1 MMARSILQRLRQIS
15 ISSSLRGAF
24 LMGALLTLIV
34 SSVSLYSWH
43 EQSSQIRYSLDE
55 YFPRIHSAFLIE
67 GNLNL
72 VVDQLNEF
80 LLAPN
85 TTVRLQL
92 RNQIIQHLDK
102 IERLSQGLSPAER
115 QQLAVILQDSR
126 ALLSELDRVLY
137 NMFLVREKVG
147 ELSARIDWLHDDFTT
162 ELNSL
167 VQDFTWQ
174 QGTLLDQI
182 EARQGDA
189 AQYLKRSREVQN
201 EQQQVY
207 TLARIE
213 NQIVDDLRDR
223 LNELKSGND
232 DGMLVETHIR
242 YLENLKKTSDENI
255 RALDDWP
262 STITLRQTIDEL
274 LEIGMVKN
282 KMPDTMRDY
291 VTAQKALV
299 DASRAREATLGRFRT
314 LLEAQL
320 GSSHQQMQMFNQRMG
335 QIVRVSGGLIL
346 VATLLALLLAWVLN
360 HYFIRSRLVKR
371 FTALNQAVVQIG
383 LGRTDATIPVYGR
396 DELGRIAGLLRHT
409 LGQLNAQKQQLEQEI
424 GERKTIE
431 ADLRATQD
439 ELIQTAKLAVVG
451 QTMTTLAHEINQPL
465 NALLMYLFT
474 AGRAIEQGQTA
485 QARATLSKA
494 EGLINRI
501 DAIIRSLRQFTR
513 RAELETPLHPVDLRQ
528 TFTVAW
534 ELLAMR
540 HKPQQGTLEIPD
552 ETVWIRGDEVRVH
565 QVLVNVLSNALDAC
579 PNAAKICH
587 PTAAAAALA
596 VQQVIE
602 RDRLL
607 EQVQQQGTYLQQA
620 LHDVLGGLPYVGD
633 TRGRGLFAGVELVCD
648 KERKTAFDPLL
659 KLHAAIKAQ
668 CMAHGLLVYPMG
680 GTIDG
685 QRGDHILIAPPFI
698 VSRSEL
704 DFVVDTLHKVI
715 SEETHKL
722 MRRQP

>member
-1 MMARSILQRLRQIS
+1 MLQRLRQIS

-24 LMGALLTLIV
+24 LTGALLTLIV

-55 YFPRIHSAFLIE
+55 YFPRIHAAFLIE

-115 QQLAVILQDSR
+115 QQLGVILQDSR
-126 ALLSELDRVLY
+126 ALLAELDRVLY

-147 ELSARIDWLHDDFTT
+147 ELAARIDWLHDDFTT

-189 AQYLKRSREVQN
+189 RQYLKRAREVQN

-242 YLENLKKTSDENI
+242 YLENLKKTADENI

-282 KMPDTMRDY
+282 NMPDTMRDY
-291 VTAQKALV
+291 VSAQKALV
-299 DASRAREATLGRFRT
+299 EASRSREATLGRFRT

-320 GSSHQQMQMFNQRMG
+320 GSSHQQMQMFNQRMA

-346 VATLLALLLAWVLN
+346 VATLLALLLAWGLNYCFAMTQIGCQPLSKRPDDIEPLFHHYLQKTCQRLN
-360 HYFIRSRLVKR
+360 H
-371 FTALNQAVVQIG
+371 
-383 LGRTDATIPVYGR
+383 PVPEV
-396 DELGRIAGLLRHT
+396 DAGLLKGMMRRVWPNNVRE
-409 LGQLNAQKQQLEQEI
+409 LANAAELFAVGVLPLAETVNPLMHI
-424 GERKTIE
+424 GE
-431 ADLRATQD
+431 
-439 ELIQTAKLAVVG
+439 
-451 QTMTTLAHEINQPL
+451 P
-465 NALLMYLFT
+465 
-474 AGRAIEQGQTA
+474 
-485 QARATLSKA
+485 
-494 EGLINRI
+494 
-501 DAIIRSLRQFTR
+501 
-513 RAELETPLHPVDLRQ
+513 TPLDQRVEDVERQIITEALNIHQGRINEVAEYLLIPRKKLYLR
-528 TFTVAW
+528 
-534 ELLAMR
+534 M
-540 HKPQQGTLEIPD
+540 K
-552 ETVWIRGDEVRVH
+552 
-565 QVLVNVLSNALDAC
+565 
-579 PNAAKICH
+579 K
-587 PTAAAAALA
+587 
-596 VQQVIE
+596 
-602 RDRLL
+602 
-607 EQVQQQGTYLQQA
+607 Y
-620 LHDVLGGLPYVGD
+620 GLNKEHYK
-633 TRGRGLFAGVELVCD
+633 GV
-648 KERKTAFDPLL
+648 
-659 KLHAAIKAQ
+659 
-668 CMAHGLLVYPMG
+668 
-680 GTIDG
+680 
-685 QRGDHILIAPPFI
+685 
-698 VSRSEL
+698 
-704 DFVVDTLHKVI
+704 
-715 SEETHKL
+715 
-722 MRRQP
+722 

>member
-1 MMARSILQRLRQIS
+1 MKGRLLQRLRQLS
-15 ISSSLRGAF
+15 ISNSLRGAF
-24 LMGALLTLIV
+24 LTGALLTLIV
-34 SSVSLYSWH
+34 SMVSLYSWH
-43 EQSSQIRYSLDE
+43 EQSSQVRYSLDE

-72 VVDQLNEF
+72 AVDQLNEF

-92 RNQIIQHLDK
+92 RTQIIQHLDK
-102 IERLSQGLSPAER
+102 IERLSQGLQLAER
-115 QQLAVILQDSR
+115 RQLAVILQDSR
-126 ALLSELDRVLY
+126 TLLAELDNALY
-137 NMFLVREKVG
+137 NMFLVREKVS

-182 EARQGDA
+182 EANQGDA
-189 AQYLKRSREVQN
+189 AQYLQRSREVQN

-207 TLARIE
+207 TPDVYKR
-213 NQIVDDLRDR
+213 Q
-223 LNELKSGND
+223 
-232 DGMLVETHIR
+232 
-242 YLENLKKTSDENI
+242 
-255 RALDDWP
+255 LDDWP

-291 VTAQKALV
+291 VAAQKALL

-320 GSSHQQMQMFNQRMG
+320 GSSHQQMQTFNQRLE

-346 VATLLALLLAWVLN
+346 VATLLALLLAWGLN

-383 LGRTDATIPVYGR
+383 LGRTDSTIPVYGR
-396 DELGRIAGLLRHT
+396 DELGRIARLLRHT
-409 LGQLNAQKQQLEQEI
+409 LGQLNMQRRQLEQEVA
-424 GERKTIE
+424 ERKEIE
-431 ADLRATQD
+431 ADLRAMQD

-465 NALLMYLFT
+465 NALSMYLFT
-474 AGRAIEQGQTA
+474 AGRAIEQGQSG
-485 QARATLSKA
+485 QARNTLTKA

-513 RAELETPLHPVDLRQ
+513 RAELETPLYPVDLRQ
-528 TFTVAW
+528 TFVAAW

-540 HKPQQGTLEIPD
+540 HQSRQGALSLPTD
-552 ETVWIRGDEVRVH
+552 TVWVSGDEVRIQ
-565 QVLVNVLSNALDAC
+565 QVLVNVLANALDAC
-579 PNAAKICH
+579 SHDAAIAV
-587 PTAAAAALA
+587 TWQTQGEALEVYIA
-596 VQQVIE
+596 DNGPGWPVA
-602 RDRLL
+602 LL
-607 EQVQQQGTYLQQA
+607 
-620 LHDVLGGLPYVGD
+620 PS
-633 TRGRGLFAGVELVCD
+633 
-648 KERKTAFDPLL
+648 LL
-659 KLHAAIKAQ
+659 KPFTTSKAVGLGIGLSISVSL
-668 CMAHGLLVYPMG
+668 MAQMK
-680 GTIDG
+680 
-685 QRGDHILIAPPFI
+685 GDLRLA
-698 VSRSEL
+698 STLTRNAC
-704 DFVVDTLHKVI
+704 VVLQFSVTDVDDV
-715 SEETHKL
+715 E
-722 MRRQP
+722 

>member
-1 MMARSILQRLRQIS
+1 MKGRLLQRLRQLS
-15 ISSSLRGAF
+15 ISNSLRGAF
-24 LMGALLTLIV
+24 LTGALLTLIV
-34 SSVSLYSWH
+34 SMVSLYSWH
-43 EQSSQIRYSLDE
+43 EQSSQVRYSLDE

-72 VVDQLNEF
+72 AVDQLNEF

-92 RNQIIQHLDK
+92 RTQIIQHLDK
-102 IERLSQGLSPAER
+102 IERLSQGLQLAER
-115 QQLAVILQDSR
+115 RQLAVILQDSR
-126 ALLSELDRVLY
+126 TLLAELDNALY
-137 NMFLVREKVG
+137 NMFLVREKVS

-167 VQDFTWQ
+167 VQDFTW
-174 QGTLLDQI
+174 
-182 EARQGDA
+182 
-189 AQYLKRSREVQN
+189 
-201 EQQQVY
+201 QQQVY

-223 LNELKSGND
+223 LNELKSGNN

-242 YLENLKKTSDENI
+242 YLENLKKTADENI

-291 VTAQKALV
+291 VAAQKALL

-320 GSSHQQMQMFNQRMG
+320 GSSHQQMQTFNQRLE

-346 VATLLALLLAWVLN
+346 VATLLALLLAWGLN

-383 LGRTDATIPVYGR
+383 LGRTDSTIPVYGR
-396 DELGRIAGLLRHT
+396 DELGRIARLLRHT
-409 LGQLNAQKQQLEQEI
+409 LGQLNMQRRQLEQEVA
-424 GERKTIE
+424 ERKEIE
-431 ADLRATQD
+431 ADLRAMQD

-465 NALLMYLFT
+465 NALSMYLFT
-474 AGRAIEQGQTA
+474 AGRAIEQGQSG
-485 QARATLSKA
+485 QARNTLTKA

-513 RAELETPLHPVDLRQ
+513 RAELETPLYPVDLRQ
-528 TFTVAW
+528 TFVAAW

-540 HKPQQGTLEIPD
+540 HQSRQGALSLPTD
-552 ETVWIRGDEVRVH
+552 TVWVSGDEVRIQ
-565 QVLVNVLSNALDAC
+565 QVLVNVLANALDAC
-579 PNAAKICH
+579 SHDAVIAV
-587 PTAAAAALA
+587 TWQTQGEALEVYIA
-596 VQQVIE
+596 DNGPGWPVA
-602 RDRLL
+602 LL
-607 EQVQQQGTYLQQA
+607 
-620 LHDVLGGLPYVGD
+620 PS
-633 TRGRGLFAGVELVCD
+633 
-648 KERKTAFDPLL
+648 LL
-659 KLHAAIKAQ
+659 KPFTTSKAVGLGIGLSISVSL
-668 CMAHGLLVYPMG
+668 MAQMK
-680 GTIDG
+680 
-685 QRGDHILIAPPFI
+685 GDLRLA
-698 VSRSEL
+698 STLTRNAC
-704 DFVVDTLHKVI
+704 VVLQFSVTDVDDV
-715 SEETHKL
+715 E
-722 MRRQP
+722 

>member
-1 MMARSILQRLRQIS
+1 MKNITLWQRLRQVS
-15 ISSSLRGAF
+15 ISTSLRCAF

-80 LLAPN
+80 LQAPN

-92 RNQIIQHLDK
+92 RTQIIQHLDT
-102 IERLSQGLSPAER
+102 IERLSRGLSSRER
-115 QQLAVILQDSR
+115 QQLTVILQDSR
-126 ALLSELDRVLY
+126 SLLSELDRALY
-137 NMFLVREKVG
+137 NMFLLREKVS

-182 EARQGDA
+182 ASRLGDT

-223 LNELKSGND
+223 LNELKSGRD
-232 DGMLVETHIR
+232 DDIQVETHIR
-242 YLENLKKTSDENI
+242 YFENLKKTADENI
-255 RALDDWP
+255 RMLDDWP
-262 STITLRQTIDEL
+262 GTITLRQTIDEL
-274 LEIGMVKN
+274 LDMGIVKN
-282 KMPDTMRDY
+282 KMPATMREY
-291 VTAQKALV
+291 VTAQKALE
-299 DASRAREATLGRFRT
+299 DASRTREATLGRFRT

-320 GSSHQQMQMFNQRMG
+320 GSTHQQMQMFNQRME

-346 VATLLALLLAWVLN
+346 VATALALLLAWVFN

-371 FTALNQAVVQIG
+371 FTLLNQAVVQIG
-383 LGRTDATIPVYGR
+383 LGGTETAIPVYGN

-409 LGQLNAQKQQLEQEI
+409 LGQLNVQKQQLEQEI
-424 GERKTIE
+424 TDRKVIE

-465 NALLMYLFT
+465 NALSMYLFT
-474 AGRAIEQGQTA
+474 ARRAIEQTQTE
-485 QARATLSKA
+485 QASMMLGKA
-494 EGLINRI
+494 EGVIGRI

-513 RAELETPLHPVDLRQ
+513 RAELEISLHSVDLAQ
-528 TFTVAW
+528 MFSAAW

-540 HKPQQGTLEIPD
+540 HRPLQATLVLPQGTA
-552 ETVWIRGDEVRVH
+552 TVSGDEVRTQ
-565 QVLVNVLSNALDAC
+565 QVLVNVLANALDVC
-579 PNAAKICH
+579 GQG
-587 PTAAAAALA
+587 A
-596 VQQVIE
+596 VITVNWQ
-602 RDRLL
+602 
-607 EQVQQQGTYLQQA
+607 
-620 LHDVLGGLPYVGD
+620 
-633 TRGRGLFAGVELVCD
+633 
-648 KERKTAFDPLL
+648 
-659 KLHAAIKAQ
+659 
-668 CMAHGLLVYPMG
+668 M
-680 GTIDG
+680 
-685 QRGDHILIAPPFI
+685 
-698 VSRSEL
+698 
-704 DFVVDTLHKVI
+704 
-715 SEETHKL
+715 
-722 MRRQP
+722 

>member
-1 MMARSILQRLRQIS
+1 MLQRLRQIS

-24 LMGALLTLIV
+24 LTGALLTLIV

-55 YFPRIHSAFLIE
+55 YFPRIHAAFLIE

-115 QQLAVILQDSR
+115 QQLGVILQDSR
-126 ALLSELDRVLY
+126 ALLAELDRVLY

-147 ELSARIDWLHDDFTT
+147 ELAARIDWLHDDFTT

-189 AQYLKRSREVQN
+189 RQYLKRAREVQN

-242 YLENLKKTSDENI
+242 YLENLKKTADENI

-282 KMPDTMRDY
+282 NMPDTMRDY
-291 VTAQKALV
+291 VSAQKALV
-299 DASRAREATLGRFRT
+299 EASRSREATLGRFRT

-320 GSSHQQMQMFNQRMG
+320 GSSHQQMQMFNQRMA

-346 VATLLALLLAWVLN
+346 VATLLALLLAWGLN
-360 HYFIRSRLVKR
+360 HYF
-371 FTALNQAVVQIG
+371 
-383 LGRTDATIPVYGR
+383 
-396 DELGRIAGLLRHT
+396 
-409 LGQLNAQKQQLEQEI
+409 
-424 GERKTIE
+424 
-431 ADLRATQD
+431 
-439 ELIQTAKLAVVG
+439 
-451 QTMTTLAHEINQPL
+451 
-465 NALLMYLFT
+465 
-474 AGRAIEQGQTA
+474 
-485 QARATLSKA
+485 
-494 EGLINRI
+494 
-501 DAIIRSLRQFTR
+501 IRSLRQFTR

-540 HKPQQGTLEIPD
+540 HKPQQGTLVIPD
-552 ETVWIRGDEVRVH
+552 DTVWIQGDEVRVH

-579 PNAAKICH
+579 PHAAQITVSWQIQGGRLCVLIADNG
-587 PTAAAAALA
+587 PGWPAAL
-596 VQQVIE
+596 
-602 RDRLL
+602 
-607 EQVQQQGTYLQQA
+607 
-620 LHDVLGGLPYVGD
+620 LPS
-633 TRGRGLFAGVELVCD
+633 
-648 KERKTAFDPLL
+648 LL
-659 KLHAAIKAQ
+659 KPFTTSKTV
-668 CMAHGLLVYPMG
+668 GLGIGLS
-680 GTIDG
+680 IC
-685 QRGDHILIAPPFI
+685 
-698 VSRSEL
+698 VSLMTQMEGALRLASTFTRSAC
-704 DFVVDTLHKVI
+704 VVLEFNLTDVKDV
-715 SEETHKL
+715 E
-722 MRRQP
+722 

>member
-1 MMARSILQRLRQIS
+1 MKNITLWQRLRQVS
-15 ISSSLRGAF
+15 ISTSLRCAF

-80 LLAPN
+80 LQAPN

-92 RNQIIQHLDK
+92 RTQIIQHLDT
-102 IERLSQGLSPAER
+102 IERLSRGLSSRER
-115 QQLAVILQDSR
+115 QQLTVILRDSR
-126 ALLSELDRVLY
+126 SLLSELDRALY
-137 NMFLVREKVG
+137 NMFLLREKVS

-182 EARQGDA
+182 ASRQGDT

-223 LNELKSGND
+223 LNELKSGRD
-232 DGMLVETHIR
+232 DDTQVETHLR
-242 YLENLKKTSDENI
+242 YFENLKKTADENI
-255 RALDDWP
+255 RMLDDWP
-262 STITLRQTIDEL
+262 GTITLRQTIDEL
-274 LEIGMVKN
+274 LDMGIVKN
-282 KMPDTMRDY
+282 KMPDTMREY
-291 VTAQKALV
+291 VAAQKALE
-299 DASRAREATLGRFRT
+299 DASRTREATLGRFRT

-320 GSSHQQMQMFNQRMG
+320 GSTHQQMQMFNQRME

-346 VATLLALLLAWVLN
+346 VATALALLLAWVFN

-371 FTALNQAVVQIG
+371 FTLLNQAVVQIG
-383 LGRTDATIPVYGR
+383 LGGTETTIPVYGN

-409 LGQLNAQKQQLEQEI
+409 LGQLNVQKQQLEQEI
-424 GERKTIE
+424 TDRKVIE

-465 NALLMYLFT
+465 NALSMYLFT
-474 AGRAIEQGQTA
+474 ARRAIEQTQKE
-485 QARATLSKA
+485 QASMMLGKA
-494 EGLINRI
+494 EGVISRI

-513 RAELETPLHPVDLRQ
+513 RAELETSLHAVDLAQ
-528 TFTVAW
+528 MFSAAW

-540 HKPQQGTLEIPD
+540 HRSLQATLVLPQGTA
-552 ETVWIRGDEVRVH
+552 TVSGDEVRTQ
-565 QVLVNVLSNALDAC
+565 QVLVNVLANALDVC
-579 PNAAKICH
+579 GQG
-587 PTAAAAALA
+587 A
-596 VQQVIE
+596 VITVNWQM
-602 RDRLL
+602 
-607 EQVQQQGTYLQQA
+607 QGK
-620 LHDVLGGLPYVGD
+620 
-633 TRGRGLFAGVELVCD
+633 R
-648 KERKTAFDPLL
+648 
-659 KLHAAIKAQ
+659 
-668 CMAHGLLVYPMG
+668 
-680 GTIDG
+680 
-685 QRGDHILIAPPFI
+685 
-698 VSRSEL
+698 
-704 DFVVDTLHKVI
+704 
-715 SEETHKL
+715 
-722 MRRQP
+722 

>member
-1 MMARSILQRLRQIS
+1 MKNITLWQRLRQVS
-15 ISSSLRGAF
+15 ISTSLRCAF

-80 LLAPN
+80 LQAPN

-92 RNQIIQHLDK
+92 RTQIIQHLDT
-102 IERLSQGLSPAER
+102 IERLSRGLSSRER
-115 QQLAVILQDSR
+115 QQLTVILQDSR
-126 ALLSELDRVLY
+126 SLLSELDRALY
-137 NMFLVREKVG
+137 NMFLLREKVS

-182 EARQGDA
+182 ASRQGDT

-223 LNELKSGND
+223 LNELKSGRD
-232 DGMLVETHIR
+232 DDIQVETHLR
-242 YLENLKKTSDENI
+242 YFENLKKTADENMHM
-255 RALDDWP
+255 LDDWP
-262 STITLRQTIDEL
+262 GTITLRQTIDEL
-274 LEIGMVKN
+274 LDMGIVKN
-282 KMPDTMRDY
+282 KMPDTMREY
-291 VTAQKALV
+291 VAAQKALE
-299 DASRAREATLGRFRT
+299 DASRTREATLGRFRT

-320 GSSHQQMQMFNQRMG
+320 GSTHQQMQMFNQRME

-346 VATLLALLLAWVLN
+346 VATALALLLAWVFN

-371 FTALNQAVVQIG
+371 FTLLNQAVVQIG
-383 LGRTDATIPVYGR
+383 LGGTETTIPVYGN

-409 LGQLNAQKQQLEQEI
+409 LGQLNVQKQQLEQEI
-424 GERKTIE
+424 TDRKVIE

-451 QTMTTLAHEINQPL
+451 KTMTTLAHEINQPL
-465 NALLMYLFT
+465 NALSMYLFT
-474 AGRAIEQGQTA
+474 ARRAIEQTQTE
-485 QARATLSKA
+485 QASMMLGKA
-494 EGLINRI
+494 EGVIGRI

-513 RAELETPLHPVDLRQ
+513 RAELEISLYAVDLAQ
-528 TFTVAW
+528 MFSAAW

-540 HKPQQGTLEIPD
+540 HRPLQATLVLPQGTA
-552 ETVWIRGDEVRVH
+552 TVSGDEVRTQ
-565 QVLVNVLSNALDAC
+565 QVLVNVLANALDVCGQGAVITVNWQMQGKTLNVFIGDNG
-579 PNAAKICH
+579 PGW
-587 PTAAAAALA
+587 PEAL
-596 VQQVIE
+596 
-602 RDRLL
+602 
-607 EQVQQQGTYLQQA
+607 
-620 LHDVLGGLPYVGD
+620 LPS
-633 TRGRGLFAGVELVCD
+633 
-648 KERKTAFDPLL
+648 LL
-659 KLHAAIKAQ
+659 KPFTTSKEV
-668 CMAHGLLVYPMG
+668 GLGIGLS
-680 GTIDG
+680 IC
-685 QRGDHILIAPPFI
+685 
-698 VSRSEL
+698 VSLMEQMKGEL
-704 DFVVDTLHKVI
+704 RLASTMTRNACVVLQFRLTDVEDAK
-715 SEETHKL
+715 
-722 MRRQP
+722 

>member
-1 MMARSILQRLRQIS
+1 MKNITLWQRLRQVS
-15 ISSSLRGAF
+15 ISTSLRCAF

-80 LLAPN
+80 LQAPN

-92 RNQIIQHLDK
+92 RTQIIQHLDT
-102 IERLSQGLSPAER
+102 IERLSRGLSFRER
-115 QQLAVILQDSR
+115 QQLTVILQDSR
-126 ALLSELDRVLY
+126 SLLSELDRALY
-137 NMFLVREKVG
+137 NMFLLREKVS

-182 EARQGDA
+182 ASRLGDT
-189 AQYLKRSREVQN
+189 AQYLKRFREVQN

-223 LNELKSGND
+223 LNELKSGRD
-232 DGMLVETHIR
+232 DDIQVETHIR
-242 YLENLKKTSDENI
+242 YFENLKKTADENI
-255 RALDDWP
+255 RMLDDWP
-262 STITLRQTIDEL
+262 GTITLRQTIDEL
-274 LEIGMVKN
+274 LDMGIVKN
-282 KMPDTMRDY
+282 KMPATMREY
-291 VTAQKALV
+291 VAAQKALV
-299 DASRAREATLGRFRT
+299 DASRTREATLGRFRT

-320 GSSHQQMQMFNQRMG
+320 GSTHQQMQMFNQRME

-346 VATLLALLLAWVLN
+346 VATALALLLAWVFN

-371 FTALNQAVVQIG
+371 FTLLNQAVVQIG
-383 LGRTDATIPVYGR
+383 LGGTETAIPVYGN

-409 LGQLNAQKQQLEQEI
+409 LGQLNVQKQQLEQEI
-424 GERKTIE
+424 TDRKVIE

-465 NALLMYLFT
+465 NALSMYLFT
-474 AGRAIEQGQTA
+474 ARRAIEQTQTE
-485 QARATLSKA
+485 QASMMLGKA
-494 EGLINRI
+494 EGVISRI

-513 RAELETPLHPVDLRQ
+513 RAELETSLHAVDLAQ
-528 TFTVAW
+528 MFSAAW

-540 HKPQQGTLEIPD
+540 HRPLQATLVLPQGTA
-552 ETVWIRGDEVRVH
+552 TVSGDEVRTQ
-565 QVLVNVLSNALDAC
+565 QVLVNVLANALDVC
-579 PNAAKICH
+579 GQG
-587 PTAAAAALA
+587 A
-596 VQQVIE
+596 VITVNWQM
-602 RDRLL
+602 
-607 EQVQQQGTYLQQA
+607 QGKTLN
-620 LHDVLGGLPYVGD
+620 VFIGD
-633 TRGRGLFAGVELVCD
+633 NG
-648 KERKTAFDPLL
+648 
-659 KLHAAIKAQ
+659 
-668 CMAHGLLVYPMG
+668 
-680 GTIDG
+680 
-685 QRGDHILIAPPFI
+685 
-698 VSRSEL
+698 
-704 DFVVDTLHKVI
+704 
-715 SEETHKL
+715 
-722 MRRQP
+722 

>member
-1 MMARSILQRLRQIS
+1 MTDRSMLQRLRQIS

-24 LMGALLTLIV
+24 LTGALLTLIV

-55 YFPRIHSAFLIE
+55 YFPRIHAAFLIE

-115 QQLAVILQDSR
+115 QQLGVILQESR
-126 ALLSELDRVLY
+126 ALLAELDRVLY

-147 ELSARIDWLHDDFTT
+147 ELAARIDWLHDDFTT

-189 AQYLKRSREVQN
+189 RQYLKRAREVQN

-242 YLENLKKTSDENI
+242 YLENLKKTADENI

-282 KMPDTMRDY
+282 NMPDTMRDY
-291 VTAQKALV
+291 VSAQKALV
-299 DASRAREATLGRFRT
+299 EASRSREATLGRFRT

-320 GSSHQQMQMFNQRMG
+320 GSSHQQMQMFNQRMA

-346 VATLLALLLAWVLN
+346 VATLLALLLAWGLN

-383 LGRTDATIPVYGR
+383 LGRTEATIP
-396 DELGRIAGLLRHT
+396 
-409 LGQLNAQKQQLEQEI
+409 GQAE
-424 GERKTIE
+424 
-431 ADLRATQD
+431 
-439 ELIQTAKLAVVG
+439 
-451 QTMTTLAHEINQPL
+451 
-465 NALLMYLFT
+465 
-474 AGRAIEQGQTA
+474 
-485 QARATLSKA
+485 QARTTLSKA

-540 HKPQQGTLEIPD
+540 HKPQQGTLVIPD
-552 ETVWIRGDEVRVH
+552 DTVWILGDEVRVH

-579 PNAAKICH
+579 PHAAQITVSWQIQGGRLCVLIADNG
-587 PTAAAAALA
+587 PGWPAAL
-596 VQQVIE
+596 
-602 RDRLL
+602 
-607 EQVQQQGTYLQQA
+607 
-620 LHDVLGGLPYVGD
+620 LPS
-633 TRGRGLFAGVELVCD
+633 
-648 KERKTAFDPLL
+648 LL
-659 KLHAAIKAQ
+659 KPFTTSKTV
-668 CMAHGLLVYPMG
+668 GLGIGLS
-680 GTIDG
+680 IC
-685 QRGDHILIAPPFI
+685 
-698 VSRSEL
+698 VSLMTQMEGALRLASTFTRSAC
-704 DFVVDTLHKVI
+704 VVLEFNLTDVKDV
-715 SEETHKL
+715 E
-722 MRRQP
+722 

>member
-1 MMARSILQRLRQIS
+1 MLQRLRQIS

-24 LMGALLTLIV
+24 LTGALLTLIV

-55 YFPRIHSAFLIE
+55 YFPRIHAAFLIE

-85 TTVRLQL
+85 TTVR
-92 RNQIIQHLDK
+92 
-102 IERLSQGLSPAER
+102 PAAQPDYPASGQNR
-115 QQLAVILQDSR
+115 TAKSGVVAGRTPAVGVILQDSR
-126 ALLSELDRVLY
+126 ALLAELDRVLY

-147 ELSARIDWLHDDFTT
+147 ELAARIDWLHDDFTT

-189 AQYLKRSREVQN
+189 RQYLKRAREVQN

-242 YLENLKKTSDENI
+242 YLENLKKTADENI

-282 KMPDTMRDY
+282 NMPDTMRDY
-291 VTAQKALV
+291 VSAQKALV
-299 DASRAREATLGRFRT
+299 EASRSREATLGRFRT

-320 GSSHQQMQMFNQRMG
+320 GSSHQQMQMFNQRMA

-346 VATLLALLLAWVLN
+346 VATLLALLLAWGLN

-383 LGRTDATIPVYGR
+383 LGRTEATIPVYGR

-424 GERKTIE
+424 GERKAIE

-465 NALLMYLFT
+465 NALSMYLLRRE
-474 AGRAIEQGQTA
+474 GR
-485 QARATLSKA
+485 
-494 EGLINRI
+494 
-501 DAIIRSLRQFTR
+501 
-513 RAELETPLHPVDLRQ
+513 
-528 TFTVAW
+528 
-534 ELLAMR
+534 
-540 HKPQQGTLEIPD
+540 
-552 ETVWIRGDEVRVH
+552 
-565 QVLVNVLSNALDAC
+565 SN
-579 PNAAKICH
+579 
-587 PTAAAAALA
+587 
-596 VQQVIE
+596 
-602 RDRLL
+602 RDRRSR
-607 EQVQQQGTYLQQA
+607 
-620 LHDVLGGLPYVGD
+620 
-633 TRGRGLFAGVELVCD
+633 RGR
-648 KERKTAFDPLL
+648 R
-659 KLHAAIKAQ
+659 
-668 CMAHGLLVYPMG
+668 
-680 GTIDG
+680 
-685 QRGDHILIAPPFI
+685 
-698 VSRSEL
+698 
-704 DFVVDTLHKVI
+704 
-715 SEETHKL
+715 
-722 MRRQP
+722 

>member
-1 MMARSILQRLRQIS
+1 MLQRLRQIS

-24 LMGALLTLIV
+24 LTGALLTLIV

-55 YFPRIHSAFLIE
+55 YFPRIHAAFLIE

-115 QQLAVILQDSR
+115 QQLGVILQDSR
-126 ALLSELDRVLY
+126 ALLAELDRVLY

-147 ELSARIDWLHDDFTT
+147 ELAARIDWLHDDFTT

-189 AQYLKRSREVQN
+189 RQYLKRAREVQN

-242 YLENLKKTSDENI
+242 YLENLKKTADENI

-282 KMPDTMRDY
+282 NMPDTMREY
-291 VTAQKALV
+291 VSAQKALV
-299 DASRAREATLGRFRT
+299 EASRSREATLGRFRT

-320 GSSHQQMQMFNQRMG
+320 GSSHQQMQMFNQRMA

-346 VATLLALLLAWVLN
+346 VATLLALLLAWGLN

-383 LGRTDATIPVYGR
+383 LGRTEATIPVYGR

-424 GERKTIE
+424 GERKAIE

-451 QTMTTLAHEINQPL
+451 QT
-465 NALLMYLFT
+465 
-474 AGRAIEQGQTA
+474 
-485 QARATLSKA
+485 
-494 EGLINRI
+494 
-501 DAIIRSLRQFTR
+501 
-513 RAELETPLHPVDLRQ
+513 
-528 TFTVAW
+528 FTVAW

-540 HKPQQGTLEIPD
+540 HKPQQGTLVIPD
-552 ETVWIRGDEVRVH
+552 DTVWILGDEVRVH

-579 PNAAKICH
+579 PHAAQITVSWQIQGGRLCVLIADNG
-587 PTAAAAALA
+587 PGWPAAL
-596 VQQVIE
+596 
-602 RDRLL
+602 
-607 EQVQQQGTYLQQA
+607 
-620 LHDVLGGLPYVGD
+620 LPS
-633 TRGRGLFAGVELVCD
+633 
-648 KERKTAFDPLL
+648 LL
-659 KLHAAIKAQ
+659 KPFTTSKTV
-668 CMAHGLLVYPMG
+668 GLGIGLS
-680 GTIDG
+680 IC
-685 QRGDHILIAPPFI
+685 
-698 VSRSEL
+698 VSLMTQMEGALRLASTFTRSAC
-704 DFVVDTLHKVI
+704 VVLEFNLTDVKDV
-715 SEETHKL
+715 E
-722 MRRQP
+722 